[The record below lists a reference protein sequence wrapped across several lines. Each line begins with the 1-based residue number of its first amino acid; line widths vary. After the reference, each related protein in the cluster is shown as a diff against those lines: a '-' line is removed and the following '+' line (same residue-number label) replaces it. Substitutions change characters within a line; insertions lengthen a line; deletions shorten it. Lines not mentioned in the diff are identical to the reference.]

1 MEQAKPNKTRKGEI
15 RFTTSELKRC
25 LNKYIAKP
33 VYRKWNEDFVD
44 KGTGEVISI
53 ERQELLYKAGT
64 PITRE
69 LASEI
74 QFFMNAGDIKEI
86 EVSNQ
91 KRLAN
96 EYKSEYLFPFKVT
109 ASIGLNGTR
118 HFVLQAQSVEKAIEI
133 ARDYIELNFSDY
145 FGFSE
150 VKVLNN
156 MTIIEAQ
163 YRCKIGDVSDFDD
176 KDGTTEP
183 AGMVQQNQQEDKKAV
198 EEESAE
204 NYYKVEIEV
213 TTKGDMDD
221 ESGERRYITRVERFM
236 LRTKDADT
244 ASAIAAA
251 FCKKRHEEQD
261 KEDDIPRFKE
271 LSVKS
276 SQPFPC
282 NCIIERD
289 FCMEYYEGSKQK

>member
-183 AGMVQQNQQEDKKAV
+183 AGGQKSRRRRIRRKLLQGGNRSYHQRGHGRRKRRTQVHNTRRTLYATDKGRGHSISHRRRLLQE
-198 EEESAE
+198 E
-204 NYYKVEIEV
+204 
-213 TTKGDMDD
+213 T
-221 ESGERRYITRVERFM
+221 RR
-236 LRTKDADT
+236 A
-244 ASAIAAA
+244 
-251 FCKKRHEEQD
+251 
-261 KEDDIPRFKE
+261 
-271 LSVKS
+271 
-276 SQPFPC
+276 
-282 NCIIERD
+282 
-289 FCMEYYEGSKQK
+289 G

>member
-33 VYRKWNEDFVD
+33 VYRKWNEEFAD
-44 KGTGEVISI
+44 KATGEVISI

-163 YRCKIGDVSDFDD
+163 YRRKIGDVSDFDD
-176 KDGTTEP
+176 KDGTTD
-183 AGMVQQNQQEDKKAV
+183 QQEDKKAV